1 MNDDPG
7 ALSPSEDRSWALLVG
22 LMMWLPAE
30 LDARLATTT
39 GLNYVDYQTLRW
51 LSLTEDGALHMTQL
65 AATSSV
71 TPSHLSRIVARL
83 EKRLMIERIPDPNDG
98 RFTLA
103 HLTENGARVV
113 ADSEATFG
121 SAVRELV
128 FTRLGPD
135 QVQHLD
141 AITESILSNIKPDC
155 VSALPSA
162 ESVRG

>member
-7 ALSPSEDRSWALLVG
+7 ALSPREDRSWALLVG

-51 LSLTEDGALHMTQL
+51 LSLTEDGALHMSQL

-83 EKRLMIERIPDPNDG
+83 EKQRMIERIPDPNDG

-103 HLTENGARVV
+103 HLTESGAQVV
-113 ADSEATFG
+113 ANSEATFG

-128 FTRLGPD
+128 FERLGPD

-141 AITESILSNIKPDC
+141 AITESILSNIKPEC
-155 VSALPSA
+155 VAALPVVEPTHS
-162 ESVRG
+162 